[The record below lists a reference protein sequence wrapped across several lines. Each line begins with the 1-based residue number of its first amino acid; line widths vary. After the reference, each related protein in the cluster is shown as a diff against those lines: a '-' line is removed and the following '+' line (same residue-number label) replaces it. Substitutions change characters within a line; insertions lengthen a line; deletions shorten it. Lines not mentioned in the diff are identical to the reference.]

1 MKIQQIQ
8 VRAAEGAYDVLFGR
22 GLLREA
28 GTHLAR
34 VGGSSGTVVLTSARV
49 WRHCSGA
56 VKKSF
61 HRLSGGRV
69 ILFDD
74 RESAK
79 TLRSVEG
86 ICRRLVRAGADRE
99 TLLVAVGGGV
109 VGDVSGYVA
118 ASFLR
123 GVGLVHVPTTLVAQV
138 DSAIGG
144 KTGVNLSEG
153 KNLVGAFYPPRLV
166 LADPDALET
175 LPQREFTSGLYE
187 VIKYGI
193 IGDPELF
200 HYLERNLPALCG
212 RDAAALDCVIPR
224 CIQIKADVVSRDE
237 RESGIREC
245 LNFGHTF
252 AHALE
257 TATRYRVF
265 RHGEAVA
272 WGMTAAALLGVAL
285 GRTSPVDA
293 ALMVRLISL
302 VGPLPALPKVAPKR
316 LLKLM
321 HSDKKARQGRL
332 RFVVCT
338 KVGRVETISDLSE
351 EMVSRVLKELP
362 NFVRGGR

>member
-1 MKIQQIQ
+1 MKSQQIQ

-28 GTHLAR
+28 GRHIAR
-34 VGGSSGTVVLTSARV
+34 LSGFSGTVVLSSARV
-49 WRHCSGA
+49 WRHCSSA
-56 VKKSF
+56 AKKSF
-61 HRLSGGRV
+61 HQLSRGRV

-79 TLRSVEG
+79 TLKSVEG

-144 KTGVNLSEG
+144 KTGVNLPEG

-166 LADPDALET
+166 LADPDVLET
-175 LPQREFTSGLYE
+175 LPQREFTSGVYE

-200 HYLERNLPALCG
+200 HYLERNLPALRG
-212 RDAAALDCVIPR
+212 RDAATLDWVIPR

-237 RESGIREC
+237 RESGIREW
-245 LNFGHTF
+245 LNFGHTVG
-252 AHALE
+252 HALE

-272 WGMTAAALLGVAL
+272 WGMMAAALLGVAL
-285 GRTSPVDA
+285 SKTSPVDA
-293 ALMVRLISL
+293 ALMIRLISL
-302 VGPLPALPKVAPKR
+302 VGPLPALPKVAPRR

-321 HSDKKARQGRL
+321 HSDKKARHDRL
-332 RFVVCT
+332 RFVVCA
-338 KVGRVETISDLSE
+338 KIGRVETISDLSE
-351 EMVSRVLKELP
+351 ETVSRVLKELP
-362 NFVRGGR
+362 HFVRGGR